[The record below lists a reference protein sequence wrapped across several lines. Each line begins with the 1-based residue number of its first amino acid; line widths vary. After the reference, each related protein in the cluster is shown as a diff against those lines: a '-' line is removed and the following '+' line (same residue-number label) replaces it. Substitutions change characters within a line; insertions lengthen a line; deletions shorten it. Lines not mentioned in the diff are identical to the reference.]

1 MSAASCLWTA
11 TVSRY
16 ETSCY
21 IIPKQ
26 GRARVFWD
34 IALLSLL
41 IDRALLLLAG
51 DPNVLRTPSSGKA
64 AAGRVGRNLK
74 YGLRP
79 F

>member
-1 MSAASCLWTA
+1 MSATSCLQTA
-11 TVSRY
+11 VVSRY

-26 GRARVFWD
+26 GRARVFW
-34 IALLSLL
+34 ATVLFSLL
-41 IDRALLLLAG
+41 IDRALLLLGG
-51 DPNVLRTPSSGKA
+51 DSNVLRTPGSGKA